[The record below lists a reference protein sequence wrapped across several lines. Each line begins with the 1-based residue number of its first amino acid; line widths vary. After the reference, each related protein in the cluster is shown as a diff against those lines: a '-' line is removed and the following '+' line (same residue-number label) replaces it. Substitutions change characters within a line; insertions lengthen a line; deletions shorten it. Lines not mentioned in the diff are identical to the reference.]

1 MASRIAVIFS
11 LVTTGRERQFMSTH
25 DTKEVARKVRAQI
38 ARRYIDT
45 SMLNISV
52 HGASVHLVGAIR
64 ILRTHPNVDLKAEM
78 DTISTILRTVPGV
91 REVVWDV
98 SQRS

>member
-1 MASRIAVIFS
+1 MA
-11 LVTTGRERQFMSTH
+11 GH
-25 DTKEVARKVRAQI
+25 DTKEMARKVRAQI

-52 HGASVHLVGAIR
+52 YGGSVHLVGI
-64 ILRTHPNVDLKAEM
+64 IKVLRTHPNVDLKSEM
-78 DTISTILRTVPGV
+78 DTLSQILRTVPGV

-98 SQRS
+98 TQRS